1 MIYFSSLLQTN
12 PTYKFAAD
20 RLFAAFESA
29 GIEYRLLDGTHDI
42 WLRDFMPVQIRDGSY
57 VSFRYEPSYLADIP
71 KLKTNYKQDIASRF
85 SFSVTYS
92 DINLDGGNVVLS
104 PSKEKAI
111 ISDRILTENP
121 SYMQAEL
128 LETLEQQLKA
138 QVILIPSLNR
148 KNDMTGHAD
157 GMVRFVDENT
167 VIGNCVPSK
176 KGLEQRIQSVLQEY
190 GIDVIDFP
198 YFSSSN
204 DSAVGCYLNFLETER
219 HIFLPVFG
227 NTMDDKAVAS
237 AKEIFPKTIVPI
249 NINEIAKEGGVLNCI
264 SWETK
269 QTEKTQKIKSEK
281 SLQPEDNFMKPALH
295 F

>member
-1 MIYFSSLLQTN
+1 MIYLSSLLQKN
-12 PTYKFAAD
+12 PTYKPAAD

-42 WLRDFMPVQIRDGSY
+42 WLRDFMPVQIRGGSF
-57 VSFRYEPSYLADIP
+57 VSFRYEPSYLENEP
-71 KLKTNYKQDIASRF
+71 ELKTNFKNDLSSQF
-85 SFSVTYS
+85 PFSVIYS

-121 SYMQAEL
+121 NYTQAEL
-128 LETLEQQLKA
+128 IKTLEQQLKA
-138 QVILIPSLNR
+138 QVILIPSLKK

-157 GMVRFVDENT
+157 GMVRFVNENT
-167 VIGNCVPSK
+167 VIGNYVPSK
-176 KGLEQRIQSVLQEY
+176 KGLEQRIQAVLQGY

-204 DSAVGCYLNFLETER
+204 DSAVGCYLNFLETEQ

-237 AKEIFPKTIVPI
+237 AKEIFPKTIVPV

-269 QTEKTQKIKSEK
+269 QTEKIQKIKSEK
-281 SLQPEDNFMKPALH
+281 SLRPEDNFMKPALH

>member
-1 MIYFSSLLQTN
+1 MLYLSSILETN
-12 PTYKFAAD
+12 PTYKPAAD

-29 GIEYRLLDGTHDI
+29 GIAYRLLDGTHDI
-42 WLRDFMPVQIRDGSY
+42 WLRDFMPVQIRGGSF
-57 VSFRYEPSYLADIP
+57 VSFRYEPSYLENEP
-71 KLKTNYKQDIASRF
+71 ELRTNFKNDLSLQF
-85 SFSVTYS
+85 SFPVTYS
-92 DINLDGGNVVLS
+92 DINLDGGNVVFS

-111 ISDRILTENP
+111 ISDRILKENP
-121 SYMQAEL
+121 NYTQAEL
-128 LETLEQQLKA
+128 IKILEQQLKA
-138 QVILIPSLNR
+138 QVILIPSLKK

-157 GMVRFVDENT
+157 GMVRFVNENT

-176 KGLEQRIQSVLQEY
+176 NGLEQRIQSVLQGY

-198 YFSSSN
+198 YFSSSH

-227 NTMDDKAVAS
+227 NELDDKAVAS
-237 AKEIFPKTIVPI
+237 AKEIFAKMIIPV
-249 NINEIAKEGGVLNCI
+249 NVNEIAREGGVLNCI

-269 QTEKTQKIKSEK
+269 QTEKKQKIKSK
-281 SLQPEDNFMKPALH
+281 RFLLPEDDFMKPALY

>member
-12 PTYKFAAD
+12 PTYKPAAD
-20 RLFAAFESA
+20 RLFAALYAA
-29 GIEYRLLDGTHDI
+29 GVEYQLIDGTRDI
-42 WLRDFMPVQIRDGSY
+42 WLRDFMPVQIRDGSF
-57 VSFRYEPSYLADIP
+57 VSFRYEPSYLENEPQLRTTFKSD
-71 KLKTNYKQDIASRF
+71 LSLQF

-104 PSKEKAI
+104 PSKEQAI
-111 ISDRILTENP
+111 ISNRILTENP
-121 SYMQAEL
+121 NYTQAEL
-128 LETLEQQLKA
+128 IKTLEQQLKA
-138 QVILIPSLNR
+138 QVILIPSLKK

-157 GMVRFVDENT
+157 GMVRFVNENT
-167 VIGNCVPSK
+167 VIGNYVPSK
-176 KGLEQRIQSVLQEY
+176 KGLEQRIQSVLQGY

-227 NTMDDKAVAS
+227 NELDGKAIAS
-237 AKEIFPKTIVPI
+237 AKGIFTKMIVPI

-269 QTEKTQKIKSEK
+269 QTEKKQKIKSK
-281 SLQPEDNFMKPALH
+281 RFLLPEDDSMKPALH

>member
-1 MIYFSSLLQTN
+1 MFYFASLLQTN
-12 PTYKFAAD
+12 PIYQPAAD
-20 RLFAAFESA
+20 RLLAALYSA
-29 GIEYRLLDGTHDI
+29 GVEYRLLDGTHDI
-42 WLRDFMPVQIRDGSY
+42 WLRDFMPVQIRDGSF
-57 VSFRYEPSYLADIP
+57 VSFRYEPSYLENEPELRSNFKNDLSLQFP
-71 KLKTNYKQDIASRF
+71 
-85 SFSVTYS
+85 FSVVYS
-92 DINLDGGNVVLS
+92 DINLDGGNVVFS
-104 PSKEKAI
+104 PSKEKAV
-111 ISDRILTENP
+111 ISDRILKENP
-121 SYMQAEL
+121 NYTQAQL
-128 LETLEQQLKA
+128 IKTLKRQLKA
-138 QVILIPSLNR
+138 QIILIPSL

-157 GMVRFVDENT
+157 GMIRFVDENT

-176 KGLEQRIQSVLQEY
+176 NGLEQRIQSVLQGY

-227 NTMDDKAVAS
+227 NELDGKAIAS
-237 AKEIFPKTIVPI
+237 AKGIFTKMIVPI

-269 QTEKTQKIKSEK
+269 QTEKKQKIKSK
-281 SLQPEDNFMKPALH
+281 RFLLPEDDSMKPALH

>member
-1 MIYFSSLLQTN
+1 MIYFSSILQN
-12 PTYKFAAD
+12 STYKPAAD
-20 RLFAAFESA
+20 RLFAALATSGVESQ
-29 GIEYRLLDGTHDI
+29 LLSGTLDI
-42 WLRDFMPVQIRDGSY
+42 WLRDFMPVQIRDDGF
-57 VSFRYEPSYLADIP
+57 VSFRYEPSYLENEP
-71 KLKTNYKQDIASRF
+71 ELKTNFRNDLSSKF
-85 SFSVTYS
+85 PFSVTYS
-92 DINLDGGNVVLS
+92 DINLDGGNVVFS

-121 SYMQAEL
+121 NYTQAEL
-128 LETLEQQLKA
+128 IKILEQQLKA
-138 QVILIPSLNR
+138 QVILIPSLKK

-176 KGLEQRIQSVLQEY
+176 NGLEQRIKSALQKY
-190 GIDVIDFP
+190 GIGVIDFP

-219 HIFLPVFG
+219 HIFLPVFD
-227 NTMDDKAVAS
+227 NAMDDKAIA
-237 AKEIFPKTIVPI
+237 AAEEIFSKKIVPV

-269 QTEKTQKIKSEK
+269 QTEKIQKIKSEK
-281 SLQPEDNFMKPALH
+281 SLRPEDNFMKPALH